1 MTKTTPAEYLRQVRL
16 EMKKV
21 TFPSRKEVVQSTIA
35 VFVMV
40 TLAAV
45 FLFVADQAMSFLV
58 GQILQLGMK

>member
-21 TFPSRKEVVQSTIA
+21 TFPSRKEVTQSTIA
-35 VFVMV
+35 VFIMV
-40 TLAAV
+40 FLAAV

>member
-45 FLFVADQAMSFLV
+45 FLFIADQAMSFLV
-58 GQILQLGMK
+58 GKILELGTK